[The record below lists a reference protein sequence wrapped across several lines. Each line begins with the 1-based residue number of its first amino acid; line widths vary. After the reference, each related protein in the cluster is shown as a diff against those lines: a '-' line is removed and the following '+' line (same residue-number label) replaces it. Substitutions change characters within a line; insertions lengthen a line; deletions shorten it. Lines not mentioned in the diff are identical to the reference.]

1 MATKIMT
8 KIRYKLVFNR
18 GGRLNQCGEGLVQIE
33 CTQNHRRIYFSTHTY
48 LQPNQFSRCCVVN
61 HELADNLNY
70 ALYKMMHEIENIELE
85 YIKRGVVVTLP
96 MLREA
101 YRSHLSPGAK
111 LRDFGINVIDDSMR
125 KQLTKRNYLTLFNDL
140 DKYRSGTYITDID
153 YNYVV
158 GYDKYLRGI
167 GVQHNTRVSRL
178 RLLRALLNEARKR
191 DIIDTN
197 PFDRFRIQQMVSK
210 KGYLPAD
217 KLRKLEAMK
226 LDGND
231 DIVRDAFLVGCYTG
245 LRFSDIRTLRK
256 TDIHDGWIVKKMVKT
271 GFEVEIPVSDKMAGI
286 IGKYGDIG
294 KLAKNLG
301 VNSQVNAT
309 LRVLLDSIG
318 ADAKITFHSSR
329 HTFATLLGQKGVQLT
344 TIQRLLGHQKLQTTQ
359 IYSEVDR
366 TAILNDLRGTAL
378 QNNDNTEQ
386 LKNDFDNGTI

>member
-101 YRSHLSPGAK
+101 YRS
-111 LRDFGINVIDDSMR
+111 
-125 KQLTKRNYLTLFNDL
+125 
-140 DKYRSGTYITDID
+140 
-153 YNYVV
+153 
-158 GYDKYLRGI
+158 
-167 GVQHNTRVSRL
+167 
-178 RLLRALLNEARKR
+178 
-191 DIIDTN
+191 
-197 PFDRFRIQQMVSK
+197 
-210 KGYLPAD
+210 
-217 KLRKLEAMK
+217 
-226 LDGND
+226 
-231 DIVRDAFLVGCYTG
+231 
-245 LRFSDIRTLRK
+245 
-256 TDIHDGWIVKKMVKT
+256 
-271 GFEVEIPVSDKMAGI
+271 
-286 IGKYGDIG
+286 
-294 KLAKNLG
+294 
-301 VNSQVNAT
+301 
-309 LRVLLDSIG
+309 
-318 ADAKITFHSSR
+318 
-329 HTFATLLGQKGVQLT
+329 
-344 TIQRLLGHQKLQTTQ
+344 IQRLLGHQKLQTTQ